1 MSQLGKGERPAIP
14 EQDVEKQTPSR
25 DVVRTRSHV
34 GCEMNEG
41 LRGSPGLVQPY
52 GLAQV
57 KTLPRLFHPPLLG
70 TRHARSV
77 DGKLSDQNK
86 HSE

>member
-1 MSQLGKGERPAIP
+1 MRSGLHGHPAKPIPGGRHEKRASHSTRGDADYDCIRVGE
-14 EQDVEKQTPSR
+14 QVK
-25 DVVRTRSHV
+25 
-34 GCEMNEG
+34 
-41 LRGSPGLVQPY
+41 PY